1 MDGVTVAALLA
12 RLVLAG
18 VFALSGTAK
27 LREPRAA
34 TTKAARDLGL
44 PAALA
49 TPAGTLLPYVELL
62 VAAALLVGGPLAFA
76 GGVAGAAMLAAFTVA
91 IVANLALGRR
101 PDCHCFGERSA
112 KPLSWLAVL
121 RNAALLAL
129 TGQVIAA
136 GTAQPYALGALR
148 HRSGVQLTVGLTLTA
163 LTAAVIALGTVF
175 YALFRRYGGLLLRV
189 EELEARL
196 RGEDVRPVATDFDL
210 ADLRGGRAT
219 LGSLVADAPAVLVF
233 TSTNCLPCQELAP
246 RVGEWAS
253 TAPQV
258 GFAVLS
264 AGEPEAALEK
274 FATADAVRVL
284 HDDAG
289 VAATYGVDATPAA
302 VVVTPDGR
310 VSAGPAF
317 GGDEIAALV
326 APYVGHQHVH
336 QIEPRPLGEGDPAP
350 EVTLTDE
357 DGAAVDPARLED
369 EAVLLFWDPACGF
382 AGQIRE
388 DVVAWEAA
396 NDPAPLVLVSA
407 GEPSAVRASGLRSR
421 LVLDP
426 HFAAGSAYGAPG
438 TPSAVAVRQGRIA
451 SPVAVGGPDVLDLLR
466 GVRSRS
472 RPKA

>member
-1 MDGVTVAALLA
+1 VTVAALLA

-62 VAAALLVGGPLAFA
+62 VAAALLLGGPPGFA

-112 KPLSWLAVL
+112 KPLSWLAVA
-121 RNAALLAL
+121 RNAVLLAL
-129 TGQVIAA
+129 TGQVVAA

-148 HRSGVQLTVGLTLTA
+148 HRSAAQLTVGVALVA
-163 LTAAVIALGTVF
+163 LTAGVIGLASVF
-175 YALFRRYGGLLLRV
+175 WALFRRYGGLLLRV
-189 EELEARL
+189 EELEARV
-196 RGEDVRPVATDFDL
+196 RGEDVRPVAADFDL
-210 ADLRGGRAT
+210 PDLRGGRAT

-246 RVGEWAS
+246 RVGEWAG
-253 TAPQV
+253 TAQV

-264 AGEPEAALEK
+264 AGEPEAALAK

-289 VAATYGVDATPAA
+289 IAAAYGVEATPAA
-302 VVVTPDGR
+302 LVVTPDGR

-317 GGDEIAALV
+317 GADEIAALV
-326 APYVGHQHVH
+326 APYVGAPGHVH
-336 QIEPRPLGEGDPAP
+336 HIEPRPLGEGDPAP

-357 DGAAVDPARLED
+357 DGATVDPARVED

-407 GEPSAVRASGLRSR
+407 GEPAAVRAGGLRSR

-451 SPVAVGGPDVLDLLR
+451 SPVAVGGPEVLDLLR

-472 RPKA
+472 LPST

>member
-1 MDGVTVAALLA
+1 VTVAALLA
-12 RLVLAG
+12 RLVLVG
-18 VFALSGTAK
+18 VFALSGAAK

-62 VAAALLVGGPLAFA
+62 VAAALLLGGPPAFA
-76 GGVAGAAMLAAFTVA
+76 GGLAGAAMLAAFTVA

-112 KPLSWLAVL
+112 KPLSWLAVV

-129 TGQVIAA
+129 TAPVVAA

-148 HRSGVQLTVGLTLTA
+148 RADAREMAVGIA
-163 LTAAVIALGTVF
+163 LVLLVAAVAVLGTACW
-175 YALFRRYGGLLLRV
+175 ALFRRYGGLLLRV
-189 EELEARL
+189 DELEARL
-196 RGEDVRPVATDFDL
+196 RGEDVRPVASDFDVP
-210 ADLRGGRAT
+210 DLRGGRAT
-219 LGSLVADAPAVLVF
+219 LGSLTAAAPAILVF

-246 RVGEWAS
+246 SIGEWAS
-253 TAPQV
+253 TAQV
-258 GFAVLS
+258 TFAVLS
-264 AGEPEAALEK
+264 AGEPEAALAK

-284 HDDAG
+284 HDDAA
-289 VAATYGVDATPAA
+289 VAAAYGVDATPAA

-317 GGDEIAALV
+317 GGDAIRELV
-326 APYVGHQHVH
+326 APYVTPLGHVH
-336 QIEPRPLGEGDPAP
+336 QIEPRPLAEGDPAP
-350 EVTLTDE
+350 AVTLTDE
-357 DGAAVDPARLED
+357 AGATVDPALVED

-382 AGQIRE
+382 AGQIRA

-407 GEPSAVRASGLRSR
+407 GEPAAVRASGLRSR

-466 GVRSRS
+466 GVR
-472 RPKA
+472 